1 MYLRFKKKA
10 FRWKTLTAVTCR
22 KRSVVGWFG
31 RGVGFLSLNGAKG
44 KLTVW
49 CPNALSTVA
58 QFRGIWNWP
67 ASSSLWLSLHVLK
80 LALQARKWQTVDR
93 GWSLLTYLTDAQTNA
108 HAHTHLVCT
117 HRHIAENCTHAL
129 NVALDAWGL
138 WACAGDRSTLM
149 GCNATQTLKLLL
161 ILSATGENAG
171 NLRQCIRVS
180 NWN

>member
-1 MYLRFKKKA
+1 MYLRLKKA

-49 CPNALSTVA
+49 RPNALSTVA

-80 LALQARKWQTVDR
+80 LALQARKWHTVDR
-93 GWSLLTYLTDAQTNA
+93 ELELANLSNRHTNKQT
-108 HAHTHLVCT
+108 HTHLVYALKT
-117 HRHIAENCTHAL
+117 RYRKTAHMHRD
-129 NVALDAWGL
+129 VANAAAWGL
-138 WACAGDRSTLM
+138 WACAGD
-149 GCNATQTLKLLL
+149 GITQM
-161 ILSATGENAG
+161 
-171 NLRQCIRVS
+171 
-180 NWN
+180 